1 MVDAHGAVMRSCA
14 DATIEVKRA
23 MALASRPYDDDGPRW
38 RDIGGPMVGLAMGEL
53 EARQR
58 TMAMVAMATRNVA
71 SLGLNS
77 YNGRLRR

>member
-1 MVDAHGAVMRSCA
+1 
-14 DATIEVKRA
+14 
-23 MALASRPYDDDGPRW
+23 
-38 RDIGGPMVGLAMGEL
+38 MVGLAMGEL
-53 EARQR
+53 EARRR